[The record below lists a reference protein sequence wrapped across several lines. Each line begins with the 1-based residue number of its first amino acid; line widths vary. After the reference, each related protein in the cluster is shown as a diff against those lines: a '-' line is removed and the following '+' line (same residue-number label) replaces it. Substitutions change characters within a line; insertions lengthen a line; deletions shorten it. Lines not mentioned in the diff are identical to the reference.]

1 MYRDPVTVSTVT
13 LLVIEGRKG
22 KNLKYVFRWNKG
34 TFLHCI
40 VGMNQAIAE
49 KDLEISFFH
58 IYHVIHK
65 VCTIVREY
73 HHTVQ
78 LFVNFTILHN
88 CS

>member
-1 MYRDPVTVSTVT
+1 MSRDPVTVLTVT

-58 IYHVIHK
+58 IYHVIHQ
-65 VCTIVREY
+65 IFMQHIFALLHEQSAM
-73 HHTVQ
+73 HH
-78 LFVNFTILHN
+78 H
-88 CS
+88 